1 MKTAPKG
8 REFYFCDG
16 TVAKSV
22 GKLIAHI
29 KKLSPEKFA
38 HHVNEVNNDFYNW
51 INECISKDIA
61 KDILGNKTQKEII
74 EKLTGHHWE
83 HRHKRKHKTKKKK

>member
-8 REFYFCDG
+8 KEFVFSDG

-22 GKLIAHI
+22 GKLVAKI
-29 KKLSPEKFA
+29 KSLSPESFA
-38 HHVNEVNNDFYNW
+38 NHVNDAKNDFYSW
-51 INECISKDIA
+51 INDCISKDVA
-61 KDILGNKTQKEII
+61 KDIKGNKTQKEII

-83 HRHKRKHKTKKKK
+83 HRHKKKHK